1 MRKLLGLLS
10 LLILF
15 SACERETPGQALEQ
29 WLKKEPSVRP
39 FLTEQRF
46 ATVPLSKEE
55 AQQAE
60 KLLWQDRLEAV
71 KTNKQKA
78 WEEKCIKH
86 DSLLLRFD
94 YKVFGEKPEDGY
106 SFYISMH
113 GGGNTATRVNDRQ
126 WNNQIHLYRLREGI
140 YLAPRAPWDDWNM
153 WFKPAIDSLFDDLIQ
168 TAVAVMGV
176 NPDKV
181 YLMGYSAGG
190 DGVYR
195 LAPRMA
201 DRWAAAAMMAGHP
214 GEASMLNLRNLPFTL
229 WMGELDAAYNRNRL
243 AVKRGEVLDSLHC
256 IDPEGYIH
264 EIHIVP
270 GKGHWMERQD
280 TVAVEWMSRYRR
292 NPLPDRVVWRQEET
306 THPSFYWLAV
316 PKEDC
321 THGAKVVVERQGNKF
336 NIISSDYKKLTI
348 LLNDKLADLEQPV
361 SVTYQDKVL
370 YHGKPERTIRT
381 LYRTLMER
389 GDSGL
394 VFSSEV
400 TVSLSSEDKM
410 EL

>member
-1 MRKLLGLLS
+1 MKKVLGILGLLV
-10 LLILF
+10 LF
-15 SACERETPGQALEQ
+15 SGCERKTPNRALEQ
-29 WLKKEPSVRP
+29 WLGTEAAARP
-39 FLTEQRF
+39 ALSGKDF
-46 ATVPLSKEE
+46 ATVPLAKEE

-60 KLLWQDRLEAV
+60 KVLWQDYCDSVR
-71 KTNKQKA
+71 TGNRKA
-78 WEEKCIKH
+78 WEEKCLEH
-86 DSLLLRFD
+86 NSLSLRFD
-94 YKVFGEKPEDGY
+94 YKVFGEEPRDGR
-106 SFYISMH
+106 SLYISMH
-113 GGGNTATRVNDRQ
+113 GGGNTATAVNDQQ
-126 WNNQIHLYRLREGI
+126 WNNQIRLYQPREGV

-153 WFKPAIDSLFDDLIQ
+153 WFKPGIDALFDELIQ

-176 NPDKV
+176 DPDKV

-229 WMGELDAAYNRNRL
+229 WMGEQDAAYNRNRL
-243 AVKRGEVLDSLHC
+243 AVERGGVLDSLHRA
-256 IDPEGYIH
+256 DTGGYVH

-280 TVAVEWMSRYRR
+280 SAAVEWMAQYRR
-292 NPLPDRVVWRQEET
+292 NPLPDRIVWRQEEV

-316 PKEDC
+316 PGEEC
-321 THGAKVVVERQGNKF
+321 VPGATLIVERQGNHF
-336 NIISSDYKKLTI
+336 DIQTSDYKKLTI
-348 LLNDKLADLEQPV
+348 RLNDKLADLDQPV
-361 SVTYQDKVL
+361 SVTYRGKVL
-370 YHGKPERTIRT
+370 YRGIPERTILT

-394 VFSSEV
+394 VFCSEI
-400 TVSLSSEDKM
+400 TVNLQPDDLTE
-410 EL
+410 